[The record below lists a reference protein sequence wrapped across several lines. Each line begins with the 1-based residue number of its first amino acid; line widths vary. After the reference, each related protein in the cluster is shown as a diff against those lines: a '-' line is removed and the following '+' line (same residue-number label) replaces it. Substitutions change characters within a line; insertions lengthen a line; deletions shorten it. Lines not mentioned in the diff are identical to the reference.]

1 MIATEYELSDIDLAA
16 EIEDGGEMV
25 FAVESDDISEV
36 ESAVEGILYFA
47 REEMTL
53 RDPVFPVAQVIDVVV
68 EQSDVA
74 ELMATARRE
83 KVVRFFVVP
92 VGARW
97 WLRHL
102 TSRPEDAVRWATL

>member
-1 MIATEYELSDIDLAA
+1 MIATEYELSDINLTT

-36 ESAVEGILYFA
+36 VSQVGRIEYFA
-47 REEMTL
+47 REEMAL
-53 RDPVFPVAQVIDVVV
+53 RDPSAPVAQVIDVVV